1 MNITIPNINYYY
13 SYSSFVFVF
22 FFIVVLLLFHC
33 LAYCISAQNTLPQCI
48 MELIIAYLSYP
59 AILIASQK
67 ILWHILYYNAIC
79 VTLENE
85 GKAEKRW
92 VLLI

>member
-1 MNITIPNINYYY
+1 
-13 SYSSFVFVF
+13 
-22 FFIVVLLLFHC
+22 
-33 LAYCISAQNTLPQCI
+33 